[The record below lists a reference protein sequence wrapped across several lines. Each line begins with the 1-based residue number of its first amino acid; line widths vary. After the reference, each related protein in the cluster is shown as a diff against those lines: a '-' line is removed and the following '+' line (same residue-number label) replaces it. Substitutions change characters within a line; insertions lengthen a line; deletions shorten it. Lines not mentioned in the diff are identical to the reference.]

1 MLCPNCKQEIKAG
14 SKFCGKCGARIGR
27 PPAGPACPAC
37 GSPLLPGADFCAEC
51 GARVG
56 GEPVPAQAFCPG
68 CGAAVLP
75 GDTFC
80 VACGARL
87 KEPAVTE
94 NRQSFQSQ
102 SREPVQTQQQ
112 GQTPQKPQGSGQ
124 RKMLMAAAAAVV
136 VLFLLGMAVLLMSG
150 GDKFAK
156 KKEAIGKAEKAA
168 MSMQLPVVVKP
179 DNWKEPRPTKQEGE
193 QYKADLDKLIEL
205 ETKILAEMQKSD
217 EQISQMLSKA
227 SDEQEKKDVLA
238 FRHKV
243 RQDRISFVKKV
254 SQGRLSGD
262 TFIVGVGSTWPEV
275 EMVYG
280 KPVSTGKESPGSK
293 EYDYNG
299 IKFEDWIGGGVPP
312 LEVRKKWV
320 SRTVGCVTVTDN
332 SIISD
337 AGVKLGMTYTEV
349 YNILKSK
356 YVNKTYNAKRD
367 TMRFDQYQKGD
378 DINVTVQFAM
388 KETWPY
394 LMFLDFKKGK
404 LVRYA
409 VAPN

>member
-37 GSPLLPGADFCAEC
+37 GSPFLPGADFCAEC

-56 GEPVPAQAFCPG
+56 GKPVPAQAFCPG

-80 VACGARL
+80 VVCGARL

-94 NRQSFQSQ
+94 NSKSFQSQ
-102 SREPVQTQQQ
+102 SREPAQAQQQ
-112 GQTPQKPQGSGQ
+112 GLAPQKPQGSGQ

-136 VLFLLGMAVLLMSG
+136 ILFLLGMAMLLMSG

-156 KKEAIGKAEKAA
+156 EKEAIGKAEKAA

-179 DNWKEPRPTKQEGE
+179 DNWKQPRPTKQEGE
-193 QYKADLDKLIEL
+193 QYKEGLDQLIAA

-217 EQISQMLSKA
+217 AQISQMLSKA
-227 SDEQEKKDVLA
+227 SGEEEKKDVLA
-238 FRHKV
+238 FREKV

-262 TFIVGVGSTWPEV
+262 TFIAGVGSTWPEV

-280 KPVSTGKESPGSK
+280 KPVSTGKQSLGSK